1 MSTTI
6 AARMQRLGRP
16 SVFVPIAIVAALILG
31 AILLLLP
38 RFGTPGAYEGGEAG
52 PQANVPRQESI
63 DGQGAEPDGIGGAT
77 DPGVFE
83 NAPTPLAEDSS
94 ANATSATGGDEMM
107 DLGRDPPGG
116 GRVNPAETGVTAGEI
131 AEEDVPRSVRES
143 EPRTALPPETGE
155 GASEGSGAARS
166 DTGQSDTGQSDT
178 GGSDSGGSDSGT
190 PDAADEAGPE

>member
-16 SVFVPIAIVAALILG
+16 SVFVPIALVAALVLG
-31 AILLLLP
+31 ALLLLLP

-94 ANATSATGGDEMM
+94 ANATSATAGDEMM

-131 AEEDVPRSVRES
+131 AQEEVPRSVRES
-143 EPRTALPPETGE
+143 ETRTALPPEDAAPGTGAPE
-155 GASEGSGAARS
+155 EA
-166 DTGQSDTGQSDT
+166 DT
-178 GGSDSGGSDSGT
+178 DSGGAGASQSGAGAT
-190 PDAADEAGPE
+190 GADVDAEPE